1 MAGASPA
8 GPSPPGPLP
17 PGRSPADRRA
27 GALAA
32 WEDAAA
38 GLTWDR
44 PFDDVHR
51 DDRPGGS
58 WFAGGML
65 NPSVNCV
72 DRHLPARAD
81 QVAIHWEG
89 ETGDRRTVTY
99 GSLHSE
105 VATFAEALR
114 GLGVQAGDRVALH
127 LGWIPEAVVAMLAC
141 ARLGAL
147 HGILPASLPADALA
161 DRLCDLR
168 PKVLVTQDGAFR
180 HGLIVP
186 SKSRADEALAAAA
199 GVEATVVVRR
209 VGVDVA
215 WYEGDRW
222 YHDLVAAPR
231 PGSRKPPGEAIGE
244 PVSLPADHPLLIVP
258 LAHRRGRP
266 TWIVHRTGGY
276 LVAAVTIHQR
286 ALTSGPDDV
295 FWCAAEIAW
304 IGGQSHGVYGPLAAG
319 ATTVMSEGTL
329 DVPSRSRAWE
339 IIERYGVNA
348 LVTTPSVVRN
358 LRQWVD
364 TQPVAADLSSLRLI
378 VTLGERIDPETQNW
392 LDFEVGGRRALVAN
406 AWGQTELGGLVTVT
420 PSSRAAA
427 AGAGAGAAPAS
438 SPVPDPGLEV
448 VAPDGHPVEPG
459 GTGELVL
466 LHPWPGTFLAVEG
479 TPDAGDAW
487 WRPYAGA
494 YATGDDARRE
504 ADGRI
509 TVVGRR
515 DPVVSISGQQVS
527 LTEVGRI
534 LEEHPLL
541 VAVDVVAVPDERR
554 GQALCACVVLDPKAE
569 PGEALAR
576 ELRTY
581 VHDALGGLSTP
592 RTVAFVQGFR
602 PDLPVDVRRRALRL
616 LATVNPAE
624 WFTVT
629 AAQLAAAAT
638 ATD

>member
-1 MAGASPA
+1 MYRQDGQ
-8 GPSPPGPLP
+8 GK
-17 PGRSPADRRA
+17 GR
-27 GALAA
+27 
-32 WEDAAA
+32 
-38 GLTWDR
+38 
-44 PFDDVHR
+44 
-51 DDRPGGS
+51 
-58 WFAGGML
+58 WFAGGAL
-65 NPSVNCV
+65 NVAANCL

-89 ETGDRRTVTY
+89 ETGDRRTLTY
-99 GSLHSE
+99 GALHAE
-105 VATFAEALR
+105 VVTFADALR
-114 GLGVQAGDRVALH
+114 ALGVSPGDRVALH
-127 LGWIPEAVVAMLAC
+127 LGWLPETVVAMLAC
-141 ARLGAL
+141 ARLGAV
-147 HGILPASLPADALA
+147 HGVVPASLPADALA
-161 DRLCDLR
+161 DRLSDLQ

-186 SKSRADEALAAAA
+186 SKSRADEALAAAG

-231 PGSRKPPGEAIGE
+231 PGSRKGVGAGAGGPP
-244 PVSLPADHPLLIVP
+244 PPFPADHPLLTVP

-266 TWIVHRTGGY
+266 TWIVHGTGGY
-276 LVAAVTIHQR
+276 LVAAATVQRR
-286 ALTSGPDDV
+286 ALTSAPDDV

-304 IGGQSHGVYGPLAAG
+304 IGGQSHGVYGPLASG

-364 TQPVAADLSSLRLI
+364 TPPARADLRSLRLI
-378 VTLGERIDPETQNW
+378 VTLGERIDPDTRSW
-392 LDFEVGGRRALVAN
+392 LDFEVGGGRALIAD
-406 AWGQTELGGLVTVT
+406 AWGQTELAGLVSVT
-420 PSSRAAA
+420 PSPSSAAA
-427 AGAGAGAAPAS
+427 AAA
-438 SPVPDPGLEV
+438 VPDPGLEV
-448 VAPDGHPVEPG
+448 VDGGGRPVAPGEV
-459 GTGELVL
+459 GELVL
-466 LHPWPGTFLAVEG
+466 LHPWPGTFLEVEG
-479 TPDAGDAW
+479 GPEPGDAW
-487 WRPYAGA
+487 WGPYPGA
-494 YATGDDARRE
+494 YATGDNARRE
-504 ADGRI
+504 ADGRL
-509 TVVGRR
+509 TVLGRR

-569 PGEALAR
+569 PGDELAR
-576 ELRTY
+576 ELRGY
-581 VHDALGGLSTP
+581 VADALGGLARP
-592 RTVAFVQGFR
+592 RTVAFVERFPADIPGEA
-602 PDLPVDVRRRALRL
+602 RRRALRL
-616 LATVNPAE
+616 LCTANPAD
-624 WFTVT
+624 WITVSSS
-629 AAQLAAAAT
+629 QLAAAAT

>member
-1 MAGASPA
+1 MPE
-8 GPSPPGPLP
+8 PG
-17 PGRSPADRRA
+17 
-27 GALAA
+27 AA
-32 WEDAAA
+32 WAEAAA
-38 GLTWDR
+38 ELLWAH
-44 PFDDVHR
+44 PFEEVYRH
-51 DDRPGGS
+51 DRPGGR
-58 WFAGGML
+58 WFTGGAL
-65 NPSVNCV
+65 NVAANCL
-72 DRHLPARAD
+72 DRHLPARAG

-89 ETGDRRTVTY
+89 ETGDRRSITY
-99 GSLHSE
+99 GALAAE
-105 VATFAEALR
+105 VATFADALR
-114 GLGVQAGDRVALH
+114 GLGVGPGDRVALH
-127 LGWIPEAVVAMLAC
+127 LGWIPETVVAMLAC
-141 ARLGAL
+141 ARLGAV
-147 HGILPASLPADALA
+147 HGVVPASLPADALA
-161 DRLCDLR
+161 DRLTDLQ

-186 SKSRADEALAAAA
+186 SKSRADEALAAAG

-231 PGSRKPPGEAIGE
+231 PGARRGPAAAGAAGE
-244 PVSLPADHPLLIVP
+244 PLPFPADHPLLTVP

-266 TWIVHRTGGY
+266 TWIVHGTGGY
-276 LVAAVTIHQR
+276 LVAAATVHRR

-304 IGGQSHGVYGPLAAG
+304 IGGQSHGVYGPLACG

-348 LVTTPSVVRN
+348 LVTTPSVVRS

-364 TQPVAADLSSLRLI
+364 TPPAGADLRSLRLI
-378 VTLGERIDPETQNW
+378 VTLGERIDAETRNW
-392 LDFEVGGRRALVAN
+392 LAVEVGGGRALVAD
-406 AWGQTELGGLVTVT
+406 AWGQTELAGLVSVT
-420 PSSRAAA
+420 PPPSPS
-427 AGAGAGAAPAS
+427 GAA
-438 SPVPDPGLEV
+438 VPDPGLEV
-448 VAPDGHPVEPG
+448 VDGDGRPVGPG
-459 GTGELVL
+459 GVGELVL
-466 LHPWPGTFLAVEG
+466 LHPWPGTFIEVEG
-479 TPDAGDAW
+479 GPEPGNAW
-487 WRPYAGA
+487 WGPYPGA

-504 ADGRI
+504 ADGHL
-509 TVVGRR
+509 TVLGRR

-554 GQALCACVVLDPKAE
+554 GQALCACVVLDGKAE
-569 PGEALAR
+569 AGDDLAR
-576 ELRTY
+576 ELRGY
-581 VHDALGGLSTP
+581 VADALGGLARP
-592 RTVAFVQGFR
+592 RTVAFVEQFP
-602 PDLPVDVRRRALRL
+602 PDLPGEARRRALRL
-616 LATVNPAE
+616 LCTANPTD
-624 WFTVT
+624 WITIS

>member
-1 MAGASPA
+1 MADARQQALA
-8 GPSPPGPLP
+8 GWEK
-17 PGRSPADRRA
+17 AA
-27 GALAA
+27 GALR
-32 WEDAAA
+32 
-38 GLTWDR
+38 WDR
-44 PFDDVHR
+44 PFEAVHR
-51 DDRPGGS
+51 ADRPAGS
-58 WFAGGML
+58 WFPGGAL
-65 NPSVNCV
+65 NACVNCV

-81 QVAIHWEG
+81 QVAVHWEG
-89 ETGDRRTVTY
+89 ETGERRSITY
-99 GSLHSE
+99 GALHAE
-105 VATFAEALR
+105 VATFADALR
-114 GLGVQAGDRVALH
+114 GLGVEPGDRVALH
-127 LGWIPEAVVAMLAC
+127 LGWIPETVVAMLAC
-141 ARLGAL
+141 ARLGAV
-147 HGILPASLPADALA
+147 HGVLPASLPADALA
-161 DRLCDLR
+161 DRLADLQ

-180 HGLIVP
+180 HGLIIP
-186 SKSRADEALAAAA
+186 SKSRADEALAAAG
-199 GVEATVVVRR
+199 GVEATVVIRR

-231 PGSRKPPGEAIGE
+231 PGTRKAARESVGAGAGVGGAE
-244 PVSLPADHPLLIVP
+244 PVPVAADHPLLILP

-276 LVAAVTIHQR
+276 LVASATVHRR
-286 ALTSGPDDV
+286 ALTTRADDV

-304 IGGQSHGVYGPLAAG
+304 IAGQSHGVYGPLACG

-329 DVPSRSRAWE
+329 DVPSRSRAWQ
-339 IIERYGVNA
+339 IIDRYGVNA

-364 TQPVAADLSSLRLI
+364 TPPARADLRSLRLI
-378 VTLGERIDPETQNW
+378 VTLGERIDPETRNW
-392 LDFEVGGRRALVAN
+392 LDVEVGGGRALVAN
-406 AWGQTELGGLVTVT
+406 AWGQTELGGLVSVT
-420 PSSRAAA
+420 PSPSS
-427 AGAGAGAAPAS
+427 GAA
-438 SPVPDPGLEV
+438 VPDPGLEV
-448 VAPDGHPVEPG
+448 VDVEGRPVAAG

-466 LHPWPGTFLAVEG
+466 LHPWPGTFLDVEG
-479 TPDAGDAW
+479 IPDLGDAW
-487 WRPYAGA
+487 WGPYPGA

-509 TVVGRR
+509 TVLGRR

-554 GQALCACVVLDPKAE
+554 GQALCACVVLDRKAE
-569 PGEALAR
+569 AGDELAR
-576 ELRTY
+576 ELRGY
-581 VHDALGGLSTP
+581 VHDLLGGLARP
-592 RTVAFVQGFR
+592 RTVAFVEDF
-602 PDLPVDVRRRALRL
+602 PADLPPETRRRALRL
-616 LATVNPAE
+616 LCTANPSE

>member
-1 MAGASPA
+1 VIAD
-8 GPSPPGPLP
+8 
-17 PGRSPADRRA
+17 RDRRA
-27 GALAA
+27 EALAG
-32 WEDAAA
+32 WEEAAA

-44 PFDDVHR
+44 PWEVVHR
-51 DDRPGGS
+51 HDPAGGS
-58 WFAGGML
+58 WFVGGVL
-65 NPSVNCV
+65 NASVNCL
-72 DRHLPARAD
+72 DRHLPERAD

-89 ETGDRRTVTY
+89 EPGDRRTITY
-99 GSLHSE
+99 GALHAE
-105 VATFAEALR
+105 VVTFADALR
-114 GLGVQAGDRVALH
+114 GLGVEPGDRVGLH
-127 LGWIPEAVVAMLAC
+127 LGWIPETVVAMLAC
-141 ARLGAL
+141 ARIGAV
-147 HGILPASLPADALA
+147 HGVLPASLPADALA
-161 DRLCDLR
+161 DRLSDLG

-231 PGSRKPPGEAIGE
+231 PGSRKAPAGEAGE
-244 PVSLPADHPLLIVP
+244 PALVEADHPLLIVP

-276 LVAAVTIHQR
+276 LVAAATVHRR
-286 ALTSGPDDV
+286 ALTARADDV

-304 IGGQSHGVYGPLAAG
+304 IGGQSHGVYGPLACG
-319 ATTVMSEGTL
+319 ATTVMCEGTL
-329 DVPSRSRAWE
+329 DVPTRSRAWQ

-364 TQPVAADLSSLRLI
+364 TPPAEADLSSLRLI
-378 VTLGERIDPETQNW
+378 VTLGERIDPETRNW
-392 LDFEVGGRRALVAN
+392 LDFEVGGGRAPVAN
-406 AWGQTELGGLVTVT
+406 AWGQTELAGLVAVS
-420 PSSRAAA
+420 PSPSP
-427 AGAGAGAAPAS
+427 APAPGGPS
-438 SPVPDPGLEV
+438 RPSTVAVPDPGLEV
-448 VAPDGHPVEPG
+448 VDSAGRPVAAG
-459 GTGELVL
+459 GVGELVL

-479 TPDAGDAW
+479 GPDTGDAW
-487 WRPYAGA
+487 WGPYPGA
-494 YATGDDARRE
+494 YATGDEAYRE

-509 TVVGRR
+509 TVLGRR

-527 LTEVGRI
+527 LTEVVQI

-541 VAVDVVAVPDERR
+541 TAVDVVAVPDERR
-554 GQALCACVVLDPKAE
+554 GQALCACVVLDKKAE
-569 PGEALAR
+569 AGDELAR
-576 ELRTY
+576 ELRSY
-581 VHDALGGLSTP
+581 VHDALGGLARP
-592 RTVAFVQGFR
+592 RTVAFVEGF
-602 PDLPVDVRRRALRL
+602 PAELAPEVRRRALRL
-616 LATVNPAE
+616 LCTANPAE